1 MASGGTARGVPT
13 VAGPVLRMRSG
24 LGLLLALAALPGC
37 VTYRSQP
44 LHPSETAARFEARR
58 LDDTGL
64 RRFVEEASG
73 RPVAAW
79 PPAAMDFEE
88 LTLAALY
95 YSPDLDVAR
104 AQLGAAEA
112 AVVTAGQR
120 ANPAIAATP
129 EWVSNAPAGVT
140 PWVVSVALDVPLTT
154 AGKRAI
160 RIAEARNLSEVARLR
175 LGDEAWSVRS
185 RLRSR
190 LVELWRDGRAETL
203 LRRQDE
209 AAQERLR
216 LLETRLANGEIARPD
231 VVLARR
237 ERERVALALGQA
249 REQRAAALVRVADA
263 IGVSAA
269 ALGGEAIDFGFTGVL
284 PPEEAVGTRKVR
296 DEALLNRPDILAA
309 LAEYAASETAL
320 QLEVARQYPDI
331 HLGPGYTFDKGS
343 DQWAL
348 GVALELPVMNRN
360 RGPIAEAEARRR
372 EAAAA
377 FVALQARAIA
387 EADGALASY
396 RGAVATLSTARALLA
411 ADDALLAAAGKRFAA
426 GEVGRLSVV
435 DAEVARGAGALAA
448 LDAEAAAQRAL
459 GRVEDAVRRPL
470 APAGPLP
477 AVGATGPRD
486 AKEDRP

>member
-1 MASGGTARGVPT
+1 M
-13 VAGPVLRMRSG
+13 
-24 LGLLLALAALPGC
+24 
-37 VTYRSQP
+37 
-44 LHPSETAARFEARR
+44 
-58 LDDTGL
+58 
-64 RRFVEEASG
+64 
-73 RPVAAW
+73 
-79 PPAAMDFEE
+79 
-88 LTLAALY
+88 
-95 YSPDLDVAR
+95 
-104 AQLGAAEA
+104 
-112 AVVTAGQR
+112 
-120 ANPAIAATP
+120 
-129 EWVSNAPAGVT
+129 
-140 PWVVSVALDVPLTT
+140 
-154 AGKRAI
+154 
-160 RIAEARNLSEVARLR
+160 
-175 LGDEAWSVRS
+175 
-185 RLRSR
+185 
-190 LVELWRDGRAETL
+190 
-203 LRRQDE
+203 
-209 AAQERLR
+209 
-216 LLETRLANGEIARPD
+216 
-231 VVLARR
+231 
-237 ERERVALALGQA
+237 
-249 REQRAAALVRVADA
+249 RVADA

-309 LAEYAASETAL
+309 LAGYAASETAL

-396 RGAVATLSTARALLA
+396 RGAVATLATARALLA

-435 DAEVARGAGALAA
+435 DAEVARGAGALAV

-477 AVGATGPRD
+477 AVGETGPRD
-486 AKEDRP
+486 AKEDGP